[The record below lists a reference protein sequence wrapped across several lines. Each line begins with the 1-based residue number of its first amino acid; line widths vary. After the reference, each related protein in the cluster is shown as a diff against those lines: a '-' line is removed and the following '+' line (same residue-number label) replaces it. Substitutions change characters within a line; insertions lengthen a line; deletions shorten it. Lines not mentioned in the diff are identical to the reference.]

1 VSLTLGGAVV
11 VDDAGQ
17 KQPWSSWDW
26 DKRAP
31 ESQGYTTLPML
42 AVLEEEWKHS

>member
-1 VSLTLGGAVV
+1 MV
-11 VDDAGQ
+11 VDNAGQ

-31 ESQGYTTLPML
+31 DSQGYTTLPML
-42 AVLEEEWKHS
+42 AGAVLEEEWKQS